1 VGAQAGAYLRQAV
14 AWWVALHRAT
24 MHALWASGQRR
35 EGARHLALCAAVDF
49 VAALVG
55 LFVVAMIVAPVLG
68 I

>member
-1 VGAQAGAYLRQAV
+1 
-14 AWWVALHRAT
+14 
-24 MHALWASGQRR
+24 MHALWTSGQRR
-35 EGARHLALCAAVDF
+35 EGARHLVLCAAVDV